1 MTEGTARYAR
11 EGGTWHLKLGGD
23 VRHTLGPALNALL
36 DRALADPEYTQ
47 FVIDLSAAENID
59 STCLG
64 ILARIGNHAL
74 ETGGPRS
81 TIVSPGKDMRE
92 VLLAVCFDRMFNLVD
107 IAGATASDLAAL
119 PAAAVAENTMLS
131 LVLEAHRRLCAI
143 DERTHTTFRDLVA
156 GLEAEAQREAA
167 DRQR

>member
-23 VRHTLGPALNALL
+23 LRHTLGPALNALL
-36 DRALADPEYTQ
+36 DRAFAEREYTQ
-47 FVIDLSAAENID
+47 FVIDLSAAQNID

-74 ETGGPRS
+74 ETGGLRS
-81 TIVSPGKDMRE
+81 TIVSPSKDMKE

-107 IAGATASDLAAL
+107 VAGATASDLAGL
-119 PAAAVAENTMLS
+119 PAAAVGDEAMLR

-143 DERTHTTFRDLVA
+143 DERTHAAFQDLVA
-156 GLEAEAQREAA
+156 GLEAEAEQHPTDPQR
-167 DRQR
+167 